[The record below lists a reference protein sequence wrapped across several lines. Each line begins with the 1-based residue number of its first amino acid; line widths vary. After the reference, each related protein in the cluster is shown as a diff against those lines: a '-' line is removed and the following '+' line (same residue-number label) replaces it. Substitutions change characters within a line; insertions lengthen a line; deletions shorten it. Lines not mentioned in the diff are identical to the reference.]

1 MGTDTNC
8 SGAGR
13 LSARRRGALALTALF
28 LAAAGGCTSASPAPE
43 PSYGTLPTF
52 LPSEAGDTD
61 GVLIGTAARPALA
74 SQGDAVD
81 VRLAANS
88 VLATVTGPEVP
99 GQGLPHEVP
108 APICTWTVTL
118 AGPKADLPIAIADFT
133 TLDHLGVVGHP
144 ALVPGRGRPPAV
156 LAKGKTVTFQVRTA
170 MTAGEGLMRWSPGG
184 RQTVASWDF
193 QIEND

>member
-1 MGTDTNC
+1 MGTDTPR
-8 SGAGR
+8 SGAG
-13 LSARRRGALALTALF
+13 LSARRRGALALIALVTA
-28 LAAAGGCTSASPAPE
+28 AVSGCTTASPVPE

-52 LPSEAGDTD
+52 LPSDAGNTDT
-61 GVLIGTAARPALA
+61 VLIGTAATPALA

-88 VLATVTGPEVP
+88 VFATVTGPQVP

-118 AGPKADLPIAIADFT
+118 VSPKADLPISIADFT
-133 TLDHLGVVGHP
+133 TLDHLGAVGHP
-144 ALVPGRGRPPAV
+144 ALVPGQPAPPAV
-156 LAKGKTVTFQVRTA
+156 LGKGKSTTFELRSV

-184 RQTVASWDF
+184 PPIVASWDF
-193 QIEND
+193 EIEND